1 MYVLRFN
8 SIEDRDGIIKNG
20 MFFFDKKKKI
30 LLVRPWTEDFHINRQ
45 LINMGPVSQPRPLV

>member
-20 MFFFDKKKKI
+20 MFFFDKKKKNT
-30 LLVRPWTEDFHINRQ
+30 VGEAMDGGFPYQ
-45 LINMGPVSQPRPLV
+45 